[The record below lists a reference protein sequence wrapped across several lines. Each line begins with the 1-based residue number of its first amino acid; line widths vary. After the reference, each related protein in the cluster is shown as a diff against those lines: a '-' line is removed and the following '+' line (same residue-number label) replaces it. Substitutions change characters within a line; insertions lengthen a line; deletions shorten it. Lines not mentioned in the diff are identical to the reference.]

1 MAGEPCLDSSVGHQT
16 MNLPE
21 GKTCADCVHVRR
33 CTGIFGVSPLDEGC
47 DFFPVRF
54 REQVAQ

>member
-1 MAGEPCLDSSVGHQT
+1 